1 MKQIIADLLKREVK
15 LHREELLNFIEIPPK
30 DEMGDFAF
38 PCFILAKTLK
48 KNPVAIAQDLAEKLR
63 KELPRELSNVDFSGG
78 YVNFFLDKKILA
90 RDVLKKVKEKDF
102 GTNDSFRGKNFVI
115 DMSSPNIA
123 KPFGIG
129 HLRSTIIG
137 NSISEIAKA
146 NGYNVTKINYFGDW
160 GTQFGKII
168 LAYKKWGSEA
178 KLRKDSVGHLQELYV
193 KISSDDKYDD
203 AAREEFR
210 KLEQGDSE
218 NAGLWKKFRK
228 LSVSKFDEIYKILGV
243 TFDVTSGESEYNDK
257 MDSVIEEL
265 KKKKLLKRDD
275 GALIVD
281 LKKDRLGVALIQK
294 SDGTSLYATRD
305 LAAVKE
311 RKKKYKFDKMVYE
324 VGQEQSLHFKQVFK
338 ILEKLGYSWV
348 KDCVHVSHGL
358 YLDKDGKKLSTRK
371 GRIIYM
377 KDILDEVVEKAK
389 KKLGEESLSKKVLEE
404 RARKI
409 ALAAIFYGD
418 LKNSRENNI
427 VFDADKFLSFEGD
440 TGPYLLY
447 SYARAGSIVRKVK
460 NRKKFQILDL
470 KDSEIKL
477 LKKIS
482 SFGEI
487 VKRANDFL
495 APHLIANFAFELSQI
510 FNEFYHS
517 CPVLGSSEEEFRL
530 ELVDAFRVT
539 LKKALG
545 LLGIE
550 VLEEM

>member
-15 LHREELLNFIEIPPK
+15 LHREELLNFVEIPPK